1 MNTAIRTT
9 TAAWAL
15 GLILGLAT
23 TAQAQAPNPLAF
35 TGTLNPAVGGW
46 ISPETNFGGI
56 TFDLIYD
63 PTRPVVAGQWQF
75 QVNGVAKDVFFQA
88 DMDYRT
94 QDEYISTGIFAT
106 LDSPTFTFTGRADY
120 SNPVYGGGGTAVMT
134 GRNIRIEFASS
145 RTGTFIDN
153 PGQPDER
160 RFPIVSYLRGLPLVA
175 PTDYSGEWLFAW
187 RTETQSGPN
196 LYHNQNLAKLVL
208 TPYVLGNFRSEDPF
222 HDLYQAVVPEPG
234 ARIYS
239 VECTSLLPAGAGN
252 ALSACDQWEAVGVGC
267 ATNIPLDQ
275 GGCFG
280 LPIMLLWVNPDET
293 GAIAKAARDGS
304 GTTHFYAGATKQAA
318 VYSGNQNLI
327 VRKAQPAY
335 STVPKILTEGVLAR
349 VPAGVITEP
358 FSQ

>member
-1 MNTAIRTT
+1 MNTAIRS

-23 TAQAQAPNPLAF
+23 AAQAQAPNPLAF

-75 QVNGVAKDVFFQA
+75 QVDGVAKDVFFQA

-175 PTDYSGEWLFAW
+175 PIHYSGEWVFIGRSVVGNNNPVQTAVVLGL
-187 RTETQSGPN
+187 TPIPLVQLLSTQILPT
-196 LYHNQNLAKLVL
+196 LMQPRCRNLALAFIPWSAPCWNRMVR
-208 TPYVLGNFRSEDPF
+208 P
-222 HDLYQAVVPEPG
+222 
-234 ARIYS
+234 
-239 VECTSLLPAGAGN
+239 SLLVIAGMTM
-252 ALSACDQWEAVGVGC
+252 WRGVHQ
-267 ATNIPLDQ
+267 I
-275 GGCFG
+275 
-280 LPIMLLWVNPDET
+280 
-293 GAIAKAARDGS
+293 
-304 GTTHFYAGATKQAA
+304 
-318 VYSGNQNLI
+318 
-327 VRKAQPAY
+327 
-335 STVPKILTEGVLAR
+335 
-349 VPAGVITEP
+349 
-358 FSQ
+358 

>member
-1 MNTAIRTT
+1 MNTAIRTN

-23 TAQAQAPNPLAF
+23 TAQAQTPNPLEF

-175 PTDYSGEWLFAW
+175 PTDYSGEWLIA
-187 RTETQSGPN
+187 
-196 LYHNQNLAKLVL
+196 AKLQYGATIQTPIAQLTL
-208 TPYVLGNFRSEDPF
+208 TPYTLGAT
-222 HDLYQAVVPEPG
+222 AVVPTGTYPYAPVLPEAG
-234 ARIYS
+234 ARVYA
-239 VECTSLLPAGAGN
+239 VECESLSGSGEL
-252 ALSACDQWEAVGVGC
+252 ACQLIKDFAPGC
-267 ATNIPLDQ
+267 DIYENDPNFNGCGTGEKPL
-275 GGCFG
+275 
-280 LPIMLLWVNPDET
+280 LLWVNSDET
-293 GAIAKAARDGS
+293 GYMAQTSRGPT
-304 GTTHFYAGATKQAA
+304 GTTAFYPSMVKPLQVFAET
-318 VYSGNQNLI
+318 NQIL
-327 VRKAQPAY
+327 VRSLMPGFLQTP
-335 STVPKILTEGVLAR
+335 TTIREGILFR
-349 VPAGVITEP
+349 VPAGLL
-358 FSQ
+358 Q

>member
-23 TAQAQAPNPLAF
+23 AAQAQAPNPLAF

-75 QVNGVAKDVFFQA
+75 QVDGVAKDVFFQA

-175 PTDYSGEWLFAW
+175 PTSYVGDWMVAARLDTSAAHREFVGVV
-187 RTETQSGPN
+187 
-196 LYHNQNLAKLVL
+196 KLE
-208 TPYVLGNFRSEDPF
+208 PYVGPEAYAF
-222 HDLYQAVVPEPG
+222 HDIPINNLPLANFDPPQPG
-234 ARIYS
+234 ARRYRMFCP
-239 VECTSLLPAGAGN
+239 VTSPNDAAN
-252 ALSACDQWEAVGVGC
+252 TATPCDWVVKC
-267 ATNIPLDQ
+267 SFNCPT
-275 GGCFG
+275 G
-280 LPIMLLWVNPDET
+280 LASLLLWVNPDET
-293 GAIAKAARDGS
+293 GGV
-304 GTTHFYAGATKQAA
+304 AA
-318 VYSGNQNLI
+318 VFTQ
-327 VRKAQPAY
+327 ATQ
-335 STVPKILTEGVLAR
+335 GVLVRSSFPIQR
-349 VPAGVITEP
+349 VFGDSGKLTLRSRDDAAIMEAQFVKITDDFFRFE
-358 FSQ
+358 

>member
-175 PTDYSGEWLFAW
+175 PADYSGKWLFAG
-187 RTETQSGPN
+187 RTDTATGFHQQGTS
-196 LYHNQNLAKLVL
+196 LLTL
-208 TPYVLGNFRSEDPF
+208 TPFPIGTINIDNNPPEIYQPVL
-222 HDLYQAVVPEPG
+222 PEPG
-234 ARIYS
+234 ARVYS
-239 VECTSLLPAGAGN
+239 VECANLEPDANEPLP
-252 ALSACDQWEAVGVGC
+252 SCDFWEGLAVGC
-267 ATNIPLDQ
+267 LPSRPISE
-275 GGCFG
+275 GGCVG
-280 LPIMLLWVNPDET
+280 QEVILLWVNPDESGGMT
-293 GAIAKAARDGS
+293 RVGRNSADVTTFASSIGPTARIFADKERVILRNNNPAIFS
-304 GTTHFYAGATKQAA
+304 
-318 VYSGNQNLI
+318 L
-327 VRKAQPAY
+327 PA
-335 STVPKILTEGVLAR
+335 SVAEGYLFR
-349 VPAGVITEP
+349 IPASLLQEP
-358 FSQ
+358 F